1 MHRTVL
7 LLGALWLAPA
17 ALAQTVSTDST
28 LQALLNEVRLLRQQ
42 LEAHNAASQRTQ
54 ILFFRIQTQ
63 QAAVA
68 RASQR
73 VDDARG
79 RLADTQE
86 ARRKLEGEAKAAQDN
101 LEHADNPADRKNLEN
116 MLTYFKRH
124 SEELNEEDQQRQAKV
139 SEAEEQLRAERA
151 KLDDLDTRLDQLER
165 ELQRSLSRPN

>member
-1 MHRTVL
+1 MHRTLL

-17 ALAQTVSTDST
+17 TLAQTASADST
-28 LQALLNEVRLLRQQ
+28 LQGLLNEVRLLRQQ
-42 LEAHNAASQRTQ
+42 LEAHNAAGQRTQ

-86 ARRKLEGEAKAAQDN
+86 ARRKMEGEAKAAQDT
-101 LEHADNPADRKNLEN
+101 LEHSDNPAERKNLEN
-116 MLTYFKRH
+116 MLSYLKRH
-124 SEELNEEDQQRQAKV
+124 SEELNEEEQQRQAKV

-151 KLDDLDTRLDQLER
+151 KLDDLDARLDELER
-165 ELQRSLSRPN
+165 ELQRSLVRPN